1 MLSLRP
7 CYPRTLLPTPT
18 YPTYPHP
25 QPTPTHSPTS
35 TEYALP
41 KLYIKTEYC
50 ISCAIHSRVVR
61 VRSREGRRNRLPPP
75 RVRFNKDGKK
85 ITATVG
91 AAGAAGVKA

>member
-1 MLSLRP
+1 METILHLTSTMLR
-7 CYPRTLLPTPT
+7 LLPYCPSPLVTN
-18 YPTYPHP
+18 
-25 QPTPTHSPTS
+25 QPTNQTNQP
-35 TEYALP
+35 EYALP

-85 ITATVG
+85 ITA
-91 AAGAAGVKA
+91 APAVKA